1 MNNETNESNENNLKN
16 ENEKLKLALAQSNH
30 ATRKLEEEIQT
41 FKNNNSRL
49 SNALQEGHLTSED
62 LKKQLQFY
70 KEECT
75 RLRSTNTSKI
85 MTNSNNDLNDS
96 FSKSLTLNT
105 SNPKFK
111 QELSR
116 LTDSFDKKL
125 NELNEIRQQL
135 KNLLN
140 DIQ

>member
-1 MNNETNESNENNLKN
+1 MNNEANESNDNHMIKN

-49 SNALQEGHLTSED
+49 TNALQEGHLTSED

-75 RLRSTNTSKI
+75 RLRSTKS
-85 MTNSNNDLNDS
+85 MTNSNIDLNDS

-111 QELSR
+111 QELAR